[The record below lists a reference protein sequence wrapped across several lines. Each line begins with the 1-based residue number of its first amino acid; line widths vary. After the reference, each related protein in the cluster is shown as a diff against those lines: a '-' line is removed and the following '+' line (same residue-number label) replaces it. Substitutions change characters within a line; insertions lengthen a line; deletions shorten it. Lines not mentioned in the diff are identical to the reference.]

1 MPKKIEQYLNKRG
14 SFVQFGKRVT
24 AISQGHMTIDVP
36 ISSHKLVD
44 AQDTLDDWVDLGVDE
59 DKITDER
66 AGHNRNV
73 SVPSIAVTVNGDETH
88 HYSHVITTLPYPV
101 LRTIDLNGA
110 DLNIMQKNALR
121 ALDYLAGTKIAILF
135 KTNWWTTK
143 LGIVG
148 GQTVTDLPISTIIYP
163 SHGADSQTPS
173 KVLIASFSGLS
184 DAVRL
189 GSLATNQEVLL
200 DLVLRNLAEVHSG
213 VHPDVTYEYLKEQ
226 FVDMHVQDWVREEY
240 ALGEVNI
247 LLFTMMC

>member
-189 GSLATNQEVLL
+189 GSLDRKSV
-200 DLVLRNLAEVHSG
+200 V
-213 VHPDVTYEYLKEQ
+213 
-226 FVDMHVQDWVREEY
+226 
-240 ALGEVNI
+240 
-247 LLFTMMC
+247 